1 MSRGELLSELQQFNW
16 AARDVP
22 IIFDSDIAEKPR
34 VQAAEGRLAQELG
47 TRGAIV
53 RQVRLPAGE
62 DGKKVGV
69 DDYLLMHTLED
80 LRALV
85 WNTAPAKGNYEPP
98 IPFAKLMANNYP
110 RTEYAWADFV
120 LAGEVNL
127 LFGDGGMGKSLLA
140 LYIAVAVAAG
150 QRLFC
155 GTTMQLPVLA
165 LFAEDSEAQ
174 TQDRIAAILYHLGLD
189 PQADQ
194 PIRLWCQPREDTLL
208 ARIDDNGTVKE
219 LPRLHALSA
228 ELAKIGRPAL
238 VVLDSFADLFALNES
253 LRLPVNAALKR
264 VLGGLCREFGASVLV
279 LAHPSKASMQD
290 GTHYSGSTAFNNAV
304 RQRLTLELAKEERG
318 VIEGPSPRM
327 LRVAKSNYGPPKEKL
342 LWVYGTSIEELPRNA
357 VSEDQERQTAL
368 QMVLGLI
375 DKNIRVVNRVG
386 GQAGDARNLKDLSKS
401 IKEQYGVSIPP
412 KRLKDHLRRL
422 VDSGDLTYR
431 ESNKSSRPFAKA
443 AFVRGPA
450 CKT

>member
-127 LFGDGGMGKSLLA
+127 LFAGPNCRHSL
-140 LYIAVAVAAG
+140 
-150 QRLFC
+150 
-155 GTTMQLPVLA
+155 
-165 LFAEDSEAQ
+165 
-174 TQDRIAAILYHLGLD
+174 
-189 PQADQ
+189 
-194 PIRLWCQPREDTLL
+194 
-208 ARIDDNGTVKE
+208 
-219 LPRLHALSA
+219 
-228 ELAKIGRPAL
+228 
-238 VVLDSFADLFALNES
+238 
-253 LRLPVNAALKR
+253 
-264 VLGGLCREFGASVLV
+264 
-279 LAHPSKASMQD
+279 
-290 GTHYSGSTAFNNAV
+290 
-304 RQRLTLELAKEERG
+304 
-318 VIEGPSPRM
+318 SPW
-327 LRVAKSNYGPPKEKL
+327 P
-342 LWVYGTSIEELPRNA
+342 
-357 VSEDQERQTAL
+357 
-368 QMVLGLI
+368 
-375 DKNIRVVNRVG
+375 
-386 GQAGDARNLKDLSKS
+386 
-401 IKEQYGVSIPP
+401 
-412 KRLKDHLRRL
+412 
-422 VDSGDLTYR
+422 
-431 ESNKSSRPFAKA
+431 
-443 AFVRGPA
+443 
-450 CKT
+450 